1 MRPPQGTQTEPG
13 RRTQTGD
20 GRSGEDADASGGP
33 LGARDRHAAGRA
45 GCDHDPGPGSPCS
58 GGGDLLARAV
68 TGQRSERSAGAAT
81 ATAGL
86 ATVASSE
93 TLAYLTV
100 LPNVF
105 LNADR
110 AAWYP
115 HIPCTPPPG
124 GVELEQI

>member
-1 MRPPQGTQTEPG
+1 CSSVYDQKKADSSTPAAVGE
-13 RRTQTGD
+13 
-20 GRSGEDADASGGP
+20 SGKLLRIS
-33 LGARDRHAAGRA
+33 GRA
-45 GCDHDPGPGSPCS
+45 DDRLTRSTYAMMTPTVSSPT
-58 GGGDLLARAV
+58 

-124 GVELEQI
+124 GVDDEQMYKPSDGVR